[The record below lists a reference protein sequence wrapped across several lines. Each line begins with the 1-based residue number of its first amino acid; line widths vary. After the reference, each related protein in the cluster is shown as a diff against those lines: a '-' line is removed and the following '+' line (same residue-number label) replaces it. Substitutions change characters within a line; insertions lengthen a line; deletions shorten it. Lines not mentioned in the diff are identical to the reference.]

1 MKKLRLLC
9 IPPYEGM
16 YNLMTNIAAQR
27 SDVELIIHM
36 GNLEDGLKAV
46 LENRDNDIDA
56 VISRGGTAETIRT
69 HCGDIPACDI
79 IPSVYDVL
87 RTIRL
92 AQSMSD
98 KLAVVG
104 FPSITK
110 PADMLRDIMQ
120 YDFKVRTIHSSAECE
135 TCLQALRDEGIQVIA
150 GDMISVTCAQKIGM
164 HGLLIVSGIES
175 VEAAINNA
183 VEMHRYDAAVRKRAD
198 LFSDLLSSEDS
209 DIIIYTSDGQEY
221 YSTARSLPPEIR
233 SILQQKVSNVIAQG
247 SLKVMRSLDNAIL
260 SIKGHLL
267 QSDGEDYCVY
277 KLTRLAN
284 AAVFD
289 KYMIRCFSADE
300 ELPDSKPM
308 EYYLGVGEEI
318 TAVHAACD
326 RYAAMSA
333 PVLIEGERGTGKDR
347 FAHYIY
353 AHSKLKHNSF
363 IVIDV
368 SLLDEKGWNFLL
380 KSDNSPLTDSGVTI
394 SFIRMQA
401 IPTEQQKEFRMYLKG
416 SRVMQTNRLIFSYTE
431 EHGSVPQDDLYLYL
445 TETAHCLRLKIPPLS
460 QRPEDIPTLVGL
472 YINSVNVQ
480 NGTRVIGLTHGAM
493 LTLQNHTWP
502 RNADQLFQ
510 TVRDLVVN
518 AKSSY
523 ISEEQVEALLERE
536 KRKAPPIQ
544 ETSIDLDRPLDE
556 IIHDVVLRVY
566 EAENMNQTHTAKR
579 LGISRSTLWRML
591 K

>member
-56 VISRGGTAETIRT
+56 VISRGGTAETIRA

-120 YDFKVRTIHSSAECE
+120 YDFKVRTIRSSAECE
-135 TCLQALRDEGIQVIA
+135 VCLQSLRDEGTQVIA

-175 VEAAINNA
+175 VEAAIDSA
-183 VEMHRYDAAVRKRAD
+183 VEMHRYYAAIRRRAD
-198 LFSDLLSSEDS
+198 LFSDLLSSEES

-221 YSTARSLPPEIR
+221 YSTAEFLLPEIQSLLR
-233 SILQQKVSNVIAQG
+233 QKISNVIAQG
-247 SLKVMRSLDNAIL
+247 SLKIMRNVDNAIL
-260 SIKGHLL
+260 SIKGRLL
-267 QSDGEDYCVY
+267 QSGGEDYCVY
-277 KLTRLAN
+277 TLSRLAS

-289 KYMIRCFSADE
+289 KYMIRCFSPDE
-300 ELPDSKPM
+300 DLPESMPM
-308 EYYLGVGEEI
+308 EYYLGSGEEI
-318 TAVHAACD
+318 TAIQSACE

-333 PVLIEGERGTGKDR
+333 PVVIEGERGTGKDR
-347 FAHYIY
+347 VAHYIHT
-353 AHSKLKHNSF
+353 HSRLKDNSF
-363 IVIDV
+363 VLIDV
-368 SLLDEKGWNFLL
+368 SVLDDKGWNFLL
-380 KSDNSPLTDSGVTI
+380 KSDNSPLTDSGITI

-401 IPTEQQKEFRMYLKG
+401 ATPERQQLLRMYLKG
-416 SRVMQTNRLIFSYTE
+416 SRVMQTNRLMFSYTE
-431 EHGSVPQDDLYLYL
+431 EQGNVPQDDLYLYL
-445 TETAHCLRLKIPPLS
+445 IETAHCLRLKLPSLA

-472 YINSVNVQ
+472 YINAINVQ

-493 LTLQNHTWP
+493 LTLQNHTWT
-502 RNADQLFQ
+502 RNVDQLFQ
-510 TVRDLVVN
+510 AVRDLVVN

-523 ISEEQVEALLERE
+523 ISEDQVRALLERE
-536 KRKAPPIQ
+536 KRKSPSIQ
-544 ETSIDLDRPLDE
+544 ESNIDLDRTLDE

-566 EAENMNQTHTAKR
+566 ESENMNQTHTAKH